1 MQRMESQLHIAITR
15 WLEDLPQPDD
25 QTLFD
30 EPEPDLAPQPPA
42 KKRKIHYRS
51 IHLPSP
57 DRSTA
62 SSTDNTKP
70 FSRASVAGRMT
81 PETPG
86 KRKAGE
92 IVTID
97 DETPRPTKIASN
109 ASSIPDLSSQS
120 SQRSGR
126 SSPVKNFP
134 IQGIGTHSLT
144 CRTLNPNQRDMPPA
158 LLTLLGEIADIEMCW
173 GFIPAYLQ
181 PEIAKRSQSDRS
193 LQRLRPFAYIPSDD
207 SSVEPQDPASAPGL
221 LSAVESIVDQAG
233 RCQTL
238 GFDETGWNH
247 LVHSPLLHAAL
258 NEKWWPGNSLT
269 EYSPCMNASVTA
281 RFHRFLI
288 PSTKVDYVLHI
299 NPALDLDA
307 SADAAVQ
314 QLRDSVVENSINHTA
329 FDPLRSYPICLSIET
344 KKYGGDLKKADLQL
358 CSWQAAQWTLLSD
371 QAGDA
376 ISRLPF
382 LPGIIVQGH
391 EWKFVVT
398 TRKNEETTLWASA
411 SFGSTMT
418 SLGVLQ
424 IMAGLSR
431 LRGWSTEVFW
441 PWYKEYVLHIT

>member
-1 MQRMESQLHIAITR
+1 
-15 WLEDLPQPDD
+15 
-25 QTLFD
+25 
-30 EPEPDLAPQPPA
+30 
-42 KKRKIHYRS
+42 
-51 IHLPSP
+51 
-57 DRSTA
+57 
-62 SSTDNTKP
+62 
-70 FSRASVAGRMT
+70 MT

-86 KRKAGE
+86 KRKAGD
-92 IVTID
+92 IVTVD

-181 PEIAKRSQSDRS
+181 PEIGKRSHSDRS

-247 LVHSPLLHAAL
+247 LVHTPLLHAAL
-258 NEKWWPGNSLT
+258 NKEWWPGDSLT

-281 RFHRFLI
+281 RFHKFLI

-314 QLRDSVVENSINHTA
+314 QLQDSVVENSINHTA

-358 CSWQAAQWTLLSD
+358 CSWQAAQWTLLAD

-391 EWKFVVT
+391 EWKFVAT
-398 TRKNEETTLWASA
+398 TRTNEETTLWASA

-431 LRGWSTEVFW
+431 LRRWSTEVFW
-441 PWYKEYVLHIT
+441 PWYKEYVLHMT